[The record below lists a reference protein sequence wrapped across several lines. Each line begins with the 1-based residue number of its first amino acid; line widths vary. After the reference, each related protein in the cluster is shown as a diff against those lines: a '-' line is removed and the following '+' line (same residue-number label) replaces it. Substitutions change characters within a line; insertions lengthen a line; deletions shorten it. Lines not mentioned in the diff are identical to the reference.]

1 MCSEIVGKRAG
12 LKVPPMEFPAEEMPE
27 DKVLEE
33 LWAKLN
39 KNMPPQRNWMV
50 YGPES
55 HPFAKK
61 VFGIPEAI
69 DSYSVEFYRQL
80 YPGIHEM
87 AQESIR
93 MIGSLLGA
101 SDPAG
106 FITTGG
112 TEANLMAIRLARNL
126 AKKSKPEFVVPYSRH
141 YTFNL
146 ASELFGVKMR
156 LVDVNEDYSPKME
169 QVESLINENT
179 VALACSA
186 PEGNIGSIDPVKEF
200 SEIAEKKGLYLHVD
214 AAVGGFILPFMRML
228 GYDVPPFD
236 FGLPAVVSMT
246 ADPHKLGLTPR
257 PSGAFILRNSSYLEA
272 IPIEEVVIDT
282 ITASGRPGSATAAV
296 WSLIKHLGKKGY
308 TQLAKHMI
316 ELTKML
322 AVGIEEIEGLR
333 LLKEPQCNIIAFTS
347 DKYDLEKIAQ
357 RLWVKGWPISVNPL
371 LPYNIKFMKL
381 YVHPLKKKSSAE
393 ALLNELENAVKTI
406 KKS

>member
-1 MCSEIVGKRAG
+1 
-12 LKVPPMEFPAEEMPE
+12 MEFPAEEMPE

-33 LWAKLN
+33 LWTKLN

-87 AQESIR
+87 AQESVR
-93 MIGSLLGA
+93 MLGSLLGA

-126 AKKSKPEFVVPYSRH
+126 AKKSKPEFIVPYSRH

-169 QVESLINENT
+169 QVEGLINEKT

-186 PEGNIGSIDPVKEF
+186 PEGNIGSIDPVEEF
-200 SEIAEKKGLYLHVD
+200 SEIAEKNGLYLHID
-214 AAVGGFILPFMRML
+214 AAVGGFILPFMRIL
-228 GYDVPPFD
+228 GHDVPPFD

-308 TQLAKHMI
+308 TKLVENML
-316 ELTKML
+316 ELIKKL

-357 RLWVKGWPISVNPL
+357 RLWEKGWPISVNHL
-371 LPYNIKFMKL
+371 LPYNLKFMKL

-393 ALLNELENAVKTI
+393 ALLRELENAVKTI
-406 KKS
+406 K